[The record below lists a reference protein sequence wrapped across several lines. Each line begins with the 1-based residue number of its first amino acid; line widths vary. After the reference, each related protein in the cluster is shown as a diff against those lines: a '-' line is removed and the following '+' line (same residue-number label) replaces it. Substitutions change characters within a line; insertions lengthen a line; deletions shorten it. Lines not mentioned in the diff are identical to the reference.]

1 MMGSRRER
9 SFLKKRTKKLLT
21 MAYPAGESATARP
34 KVFCFF
40 SSEKKISLFLFA
52 AFVLLLSAG
61 AAQAA
66 WWNSDWQYRVKI
78 DADAGPKGA
87 NITDPI
93 GRTQVL
99 VRLLA
104 NNFKFDTAKQD
115 GGDIRFVAADDRTPL
130 HYHIEKF
137 DGLVDQVALIWVDV
151 PDLAPGATTS
161 FTMYWGNDKAN
172 DASDAHATY
181 DADQLLAWHF
191 GEENGLPKDSS
202 SYGNNALTPGK
213 RDLNAIIGFGT
224 KLDGSAPIK
233 LAPAPTMNIAAAQTL
248 TWQIWIKPNTATETA
263 TIYDQRDAGG
273 VNDFMVSLD
282 GGEPSVSVTSG
293 AGTLRAASTAPL
305 VADSWHLLTVTAA
318 ADTITLYVDGA
329 KAAEVAGAMPAITG
343 AGVLGGP
350 ALASPQAAPPAPGAP
365 QAAAAGGN
373 FIGEADEF
381 QFSKVVRPVGAI
393 LLADR
398 DQGTQSNLLTFENPE
413 QTSSFG
419 SGYIGIILKS
429 VTLDAWVV
437 IGILIFM
444 MLVSWMVMISK
455 GIYVSKVAGANK
467 KFMALLKE
475 LQRQDHGLLPHLPK
489 ERARAVTASCLYKV
503 YETGAREVNERLH
516 GGRTLPDGSIAPQSL
531 AAIRSS
537 MDSQMV
543 KEIAKLNNLMVLL
556 TIAISGGPFVGLL
569 GTVIGV
575 MITFAAIAAAGD
587 VNVNSIAPGISAAL
601 LATAT
606 GMFVAIP
613 ALFGYN
619 YFQTRIKT
627 VVSEMAVFVDEVV
640 TRVAEGDLGRRLTQP
655 SEKGVARNAGE

>member
-1 MMGSRRER
+1 MMRLRA
-9 SFLKKRTKKLLT
+9 LL
-21 MAYPAGESATARP
+21 PRATAR
-34 KVFCFF
+34 
-40 SSEKKISLFLFA
+40 LLHL
-52 AFVLLLSAG
+52 VLLCLLLQL
-61 AAQAA
+61 AAIGTAAAA
-66 WWNSDWQYRVKI
+66 WWNADWQYRVKI

-87 NITDPI
+87 NVAEPI
-93 GRTQVL
+93 GRTQIL

-115 GGDIRFVAADDRTPL
+115 GGDLRFVAADDRTPL

-161 FTMYWGNDKAN
+161 FYMYWGNDKAN
-172 DASDAHATY
+172 DASDSKATY
-181 DADQLLAWHF
+181 DADQLLVWHF
-191 GEENGLPKDSS
+191 AEENGLPKDSS
-202 SYGNNALTPGK
+202 SYANNALTPGK

-224 KLDGSAPIK
+224 KLDGTAPIK
-233 LAPAPTMNIAAAQTL
+233 LTPNPTLNIGAGEEL
-248 TWQIWIKPNTATETA
+248 TWQLWLKPNPPTQTATL
-263 TIYDQRDAGG
+263 YDQRDAAG
-273 VNDFMVSLD
+273 VADFTIGLEAGVAT
-282 GGEPSVSVTSG
+282 VTVTSAAG
-293 AGTLRAASTAPL
+293 ALKATATAPL
-305 VADSWHLLTVTAA
+305 VADSWHLLTVTSTAGK
-318 ADTITLYVDGA
+318 ITLYVDGT

-343 AGVLGGP
+343 PGVLGG
-350 ALASPQAAPPAPGAP
+350 AAAPPTAPPTAAPGSAAP
-365 QAAAAGGN
+365 AGPAN
-373 FIGEADEF
+373 FIGEMDEF
-381 QFSKVVRPVGAI
+381 QISKTARAAGAI

-429 VTLDAWVV
+429 VTLDAWVI

-444 MLVSWMVMISK
+444 MLVSWLVMVAKASYI
-455 GIYVSKVAGANK
+455 GRVAGANK
-467 KFMALLKE
+467 KFHVFLK
-475 LQRQDHGLLPHLPK
+475 DFNKK
-489 ERARAVTASCLYKV
+489 ERAILPSVPRDRARGFSASCLYRV
-503 YETGAREVNERLH
+503 YETGAREVNERLE
-516 GGRTLPDGSIAPQSL
+516 GGRCLPDGTIAPQSL

-537 MDSQMV
+537 MDAQMV
-543 KEIAKLNNLMVLL
+543 REIAKLNNLMVFL

-569 GTVIGV
+569 GTVVGV

-627 VVSEMAVFVDEVV
+627 VISEMSVFVDEVV
-640 TRVAEGDLGRRLTQP
+640 TRIAEGDLGRRQP
-655 SEKGVARNAGE
+655 MPGE

>member
-1 MMGSRRER
+1 MMRLRA
-9 SFLKKRTKKLLT
+9 LL
-21 MAYPAGESATARP
+21 PR
-34 KVFCFF
+34 
-40 SSEKKISLFLFA
+40 A
-52 AFVLLLSAG
+52 AAQLLHLVLLCLLLQL
-61 AAQAA
+61 AAIGTAAAA
-66 WWNSDWQYRVKI
+66 WWNADWQYRVKI

-87 NITDPI
+87 NVAEPI
-93 GRTQVL
+93 GRTQIL

-115 GGDIRFVAADDRTPL
+115 GGDLRFVAADDRTPL

-161 FTMYWGNDKAN
+161 FYMYGGNDKAN
-172 DASDAHATY
+172 DASDSKATY
-181 DADQLLAWHF
+181 DADQLLVWHF
-191 GEENGLPKDSS
+191 AEENGLPKDSS
-202 SYGNNALTPGK
+202 SYANNALTPGK

-224 KLDGSAPIK
+224 KLDGTAPIK
-233 LAPAPTMNIAAAQTL
+233 LTPNPTLNIGAGEEL
-248 TWQIWIKPNTATETA
+248 TWQLWLKPNPPTQTATL
-263 TIYDQRDAGG
+263 YDQRDAAG
-273 VNDFMVSLD
+273 VADFTIGLEAGVAT
-282 GGEPSVSVTSG
+282 VTVTSAAG
-293 AGTLRAASTAPL
+293 ALKATATAPL
-305 VADSWHLLTVTAA
+305 VADSWHLLTVTSTAGK
-318 ADTITLYVDGA
+318 ITLYVDGT

-343 AGVLGGP
+343 PGVLGG
-350 ALASPQAAPPAPGAP
+350 AAAPPTAPPTAAPGSAAP
-365 QAAAAGGN
+365 AGPAN
-373 FIGEADEF
+373 FIGEMDEF
-381 QFSKVVRPVGAI
+381 QISKTARAAGAI

-429 VTLDAWVV
+429 VTLDAWVI

-444 MLVSWMVMISK
+444 MLVSWLVMVAKASYI
-455 GIYVSKVAGANK
+455 GRVAGANK
-467 KFMALLKE
+467 KFHVFLK
-475 LQRQDHGLLPHLPK
+475 DFNKK
-489 ERARAVTASCLYKV
+489 ERAILPSVPRDRARGFSASCLYRV
-503 YETGAREVNERLH
+503 YETGAREVNERLE
-516 GGRTLPDGSIAPQSL
+516 GGRCLPDGTIAPQSL

-537 MDSQMV
+537 MDAQMV
-543 KEIAKLNNLMVLL
+543 REIAKLNNLMVFL

-569 GTVIGV
+569 GTVVGV

-627 VVSEMAVFVDEVV
+627 VISEMSVFVDEVV
-640 TRVAEGDLGRRLTQP
+640 TRIAEGDLGRRQP
-655 SEKGVARNAGE
+655 MPGE